1 MGSGQ
6 SNAAALDAQAEDR
19 YQRQDLSI
27 NKNPSLGL
35 TDEDVERI
43 HDAYLS
49 LVDVVEG
56 NGIVNTLKLKEAVM
70 FLNQQEIDAIVSG
83 QIRGYI
89 EAVELSMKD
98 PSLFKVAKVG
108 AGPADE
114 EEQQMIVEVLEEQP
128 EGD

>member
-6 SNAAALDAQAEDR
+6 SNAAALDVQAEDR

-27 NKNPSLGL
+27 NKNLSLGL

-43 HDAYLS
+43 HDAYMS
-49 LVDVVEG
+49 LVDVDEG

-89 EAVELSMKD
+89 EAVEHSMKD
-98 PSLFKVAKVG
+98 PSLLKVAKVG